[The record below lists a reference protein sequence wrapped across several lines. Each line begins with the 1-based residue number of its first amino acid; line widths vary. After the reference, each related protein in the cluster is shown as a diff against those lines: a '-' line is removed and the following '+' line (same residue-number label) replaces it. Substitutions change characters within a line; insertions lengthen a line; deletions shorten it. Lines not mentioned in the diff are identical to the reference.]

1 MRCQRRWLPSS
12 RRRSRLGRPRGVV
25 LARARGR
32 VAQAVELAVVVVVH
46 AHATAPRAR
55 RRSSMSSRRI
65 QTAGSE
71 AASVRFLSPL
81 VWTSALSS
89 AAMSLAFLSKKGW
102 HTSNLQNVE
111 KVWLAEQKQE
121 KEAKR
126 VLELQKQIEEERQID
141 DLRALQR
148 NQGLVT
154 DPREKL
160 EWMYEGPSS
169 GAGQDRES
177 VGGRLS
183 TSSARSTS
191 RARSSR
197 MSRRWR
203 RTRAPSPARCG
214 STRSRRRTTRSRGCT
229 RTRCSR

>member
-1 MRCQRRWLPSS
+1 MLLHPDSGLNEHEEQLVCP
-12 RRRSRLGRPRGVV
+12 
-25 LARARGR
+25 
-32 VAQAVELAVVVVVH
+32 H
-46 AHATAPRAR
+46 CIATSLLCTISKSA
-55 RRSSMSSRRI
+55 RSSMSSRRI
-65 QTAGSE
+65 QTAGYE
-71 AASVRFLSPL
+71 AASVRFFSPL

-111 KVWLAEQKQE
+111 KVWIAEQKQE

-169 GAGQDRES
+169 GAAQDRAPEHRYGS
-177 VGGRLS
+177 FPVLRH
-183 TSSARSTS
+183 SACSL
-191 RARSSR
+191 AVV
-197 MSRRWR
+197 
-203 RTRAPSPARCG
+203 
-214 STRSRRRTTRSRGCT
+214 
-229 RTRCSR
+229 TRCSRVQAFAAFRVDLYRSKVMQTGACPTQCVHFALVPDALV

>member
-1 MRCQRRWLPSS
+1 
-12 RRRSRLGRPRGVV
+12 
-25 LARARGR
+25 
-32 VAQAVELAVVVVVH
+32 
-46 AHATAPRAR
+46 
-55 RRSSMSSRRI
+55 
-65 QTAGSE
+65 
-71 AASVRFLSPL
+71 
-81 VWTSALSS
+81 
-89 AAMSLAFLSKKGW
+89 MSLAFLSKKGW

-111 KVWLAEQKQE
+111 KVWIAEQKQE

-177 VGGRLS
+177 VAQAAEYKDRFSRERMGRDWTPECDTWLPEACVPDVSRVRCMMRTGTQIREVIYRLS
-183 TSSARSTS
+183 AGMTLSEQQWTPTRPSKIPRQAIAPRDRTS
-191 RARSSR
+191 
-197 MSRRWR
+197 
-203 RTRAPSPARCG
+203 
-214 STRSRRRTTRSRGCT
+214 
-229 RTRCSR
+229 

>member
-1 MRCQRRWLPSS
+1 
-12 RRRSRLGRPRGVV
+12 
-25 LARARGR
+25 
-32 VAQAVELAVVVVVH
+32 
-46 AHATAPRAR
+46 
-55 RRSSMSSRRI
+55 
-65 QTAGSE
+65 
-71 AASVRFLSPL
+71 
-81 VWTSALSS
+81 
-89 AAMSLAFLSKKGW
+89 MSLAFLSKKGW

-111 KVWLAEQKQE
+111 KVWIAEQKQE

-177 VGGRLS
+177 VAQAAEYKLVCCRHYGTRIQYGTRIRAHCAVS
-183 TSSARSTS
+183 THRPNFTDGEVA
-191 RARSSR
+191 A
-197 MSRRWR
+197 
-203 RTRAPSPARCG
+203 AQE
-214 STRSRRRTTRSRGCT
+214 
-229 RTRCSR
+229 

>member
-1 MRCQRRWLPSS
+1 
-12 RRRSRLGRPRGVV
+12 
-25 LARARGR
+25 
-32 VAQAVELAVVVVVH
+32 
-46 AHATAPRAR
+46 
-55 RRSSMSSRRI
+55 
-65 QTAGSE
+65 
-71 AASVRFLSPL
+71 
-81 VWTSALSS
+81 
-89 AAMSLAFLSKKGW
+89 MSLAFLSKKGW

-111 KVWLAEQKQE
+111 KVWIAEQKQE

-177 VGGRLS
+177 VAQAAEYKRGKEYKP
-183 TSSARSTS
+183 SAEQSDVKAMEAKKKEHEEATIKMQAA
-191 RARSSR
+191 ARR
-197 MSRRWR
+197 KAAKLTAKQIAEKKAMHNDNREDEKLQG
-203 RTRAPSPARCG
+203 TP
-214 STRSRRRTTRSRGCT
+214 RSRHATSKSRPWPRQPPLPPPLKLRRLLTHPPPWASPRATQSNASSSST
-229 RTRCSR
+229 

>member
-1 MRCQRRWLPSS
+1 MRFVSTCVD
-12 RRRSRLGRPRGVV
+12 LGP
-25 LARARGR
+25 
-32 VAQAVELAVVVVVH
+32 
-46 AHATAPRAR
+46 
-55 RRSSMSSRRI
+55 
-65 QTAGSE
+65 
-71 AASVRFLSPL
+71 
-81 VWTSALSS
+81 LSS

-111 KVWLAEQKQE
+111 KVWIAEQKQE

-177 VGGRLS
+177 VAQAAEYKLGKGVQAERGAVGRQGDGGGLARRPRLAV
-183 TSSARSTS
+183 ARQGLVAERHVHAAARGPAAQGERERTP
-191 RARSSR
+191 RARFVASR
-197 MSRRWR
+197 PRGSGRAARRAR
-203 RTRAPSPARCG
+203 RAGASP
-214 STRSRRRTTRSRGCT
+214 
-229 RTRCSR
+229 

>member
-1 MRCQRRWLPSS
+1 MR
-12 RRRSRLGRPRGVV
+12 
-25 LARARGR
+25 
-32 VAQAVELAVVVVVH
+32 
-46 AHATAPRAR
+46 
-55 RRSSMSSRRI
+55 
-65 QTAGSE
+65 
-71 AASVRFLSPL
+71 FFSPL

-111 KVWLAEQKQE
+111 KVWIAEQKQE

-160 EWMYEGPSS
+160 EWMY
-169 GAGQDRES
+169 DC
-177 VGGRLS
+177 LLY
-183 TSSARSTS
+183 TS
-191 RARSSR
+191 
-197 MSRRWR
+197 
-203 RTRAPSPARCG
+203 PSPRD
-214 STRSRRRTTRSRGCT
+214 RG
-229 RTRCSR
+229 